1 MGAVTIQTSIPT
13 TTPGALG
20 TGVAPYISKSKLE
33 VSFDLPDTLSGSL
46 RFALCRWSADATAW
60 YPVQGAE
67 INPGSDPSAFA
78 GKLSKIFDVPSAGY
92 YCVVQRTTAATV
104 AGTTCYLTE
113 LDPAGA
119 AVALKSFL
127 FTNYPAANTS
137 AVHAAV
143 TEAAA
148 NAFPGPITN
157 PPGVAGRN
165 ITATFA
171 AGWGGGDIT
180 IVGTDQFGNAQ
191 TEVIADTAGSTVAG
205 SKIFKTVTSISKE
218 TAAGT
223 TDDVTIGYGTKIG
236 VPFQFTT
243 ASFVIQT
250 DAGPPAVLDS
260 ATLDTTN
267 SGFTPATAANGT
279 RDFLFIGG

>member
-1 MGAVTIQTSIPT
+1 MGAVTFQTSVPT

-20 TGVAPYISKSKLE
+20 TGVAPYISKNKLE
-33 VSFDLPDTLSGSL
+33 VALDLPDTLDGSL
-46 RFALCRWSADATAW
+46 KFHLLRWNADATAW
-60 YPVQGAE
+60 YPVEGGE
-67 INPGSDPSAFA
+67 IEPDSDPSVL
-78 GKLSKIFDVPSAGY
+78 GGRLSKIFEVPSAGY
-92 YCVVQRTTAATV
+92 YCLLQKTSSAVVSGTTA
-104 AGTTCYLTE
+104 YLTE

-119 AVALKSFL
+119 GIALKSLL
-127 FTNYPAANTS
+127 FTNPAAANTS

-143 TEAAA
+143 QESAA

-157 PPGVAGRN
+157 PPGIAGRN

-243 ASFVIQT
+243 SSFVIQT

-260 ATLDTTN
+260 ATLDTTYFA
-267 SGFTPATAANGT
+267 FTTATAPNGT
-279 RDFLFIGG
+279 RDFLFVGG